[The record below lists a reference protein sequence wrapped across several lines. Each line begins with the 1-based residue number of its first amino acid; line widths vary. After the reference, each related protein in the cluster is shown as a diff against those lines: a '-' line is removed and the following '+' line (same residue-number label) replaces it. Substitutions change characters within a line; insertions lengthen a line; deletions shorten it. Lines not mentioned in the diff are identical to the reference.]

1 MADLAKLK
9 RRSSLGAP
17 PPAEEASP
25 NLQAPETA
33 PAPVSAA
40 DPAQPLPALAPPVAA
55 GPRAGQGSYSRD
67 GRSARRTG
75 RTLQFA
81 TRVSPE
87 FDQRLRD
94 IAERDR
100 LLLVE
105 VLERALDAYEAA
117 HLK

>member
-1 MADLAKLK
+1 MADMSKLK
-9 RRSSLGAP
+9 RRRSLGTP
-17 PPAEEASP
+17 PSVEEASP

-33 PAPVSAA
+33 PVSSAESLLQPWPAPTLI
-40 DPAQPLPALAPPVAA
+40 QT
-55 GPRAGQGSYSRD
+55 GQGTPARD

-117 HLK
+117 RRSGR